1 MLSLTVTVSA
11 EGSSLTAPVN
21 NPNPRPNPVPERG
34 PARPA
39 VQANN
44 DPTRP
49 TSTIIPPYKIRDV
62 PVEDCTLVRL
72 APDKED
78 LSRDVLNRADRAIN
92 KINTIKTWKS
102 AVNIMKW
109 VMDTVRPVAAVCQ
122 CRFCPSCTGL
132 TSILQLNP
140 QAHLAW
146 SILSK
151 IPEVCLYPISE
162 YTEHRPFCLTCCQTL
177 LQQVQRDENIEILL
191 ETIHDVFE
199 FAEEADM
206 LRNIKPES
214 KQSTI
219 LEEML
224 ECVSECAIFIR
235 SYAEDVQIG
244 MSP

>member
-1 MLSLTVTVSA
+1 MLFLTVAVSA
-11 EGSSLTAPVN
+11 KSSTPPVAVNHRQN
-21 NPNPRPNPVPERG
+21 NPGARG
-34 PARPA
+34 GAARPPS
-39 VQANN
+39 QLHN
-44 DPTRP
+44 DTTRP
-49 TSTIIPPYKIRDV
+49 SSTIIPPSKIRDI
-62 PVEDCTLVRL
+62 PAEDSTLVRL
-72 APDKED
+72 APDKGD
-78 LSRDVLNRADRAIN
+78 MSRDILDRADKAVN

-140 QAHLAW
+140 HAHLAW

-151 IPEVCLYPISE
+151 IPEVRLYPISE
-162 YTEHRPFCLTCCQTL
+162 YMEHPPFCLPCRQTL
-177 LQQVQRDENIEILL
+177 LQQVPRDENIELL
-191 ETIHDVFE
+191 LRTIRDVFE
-199 FAEEADM
+199 FAEEADT

-224 ECVSECAIFIR
+224 ECVSECSMFIR
-235 SYAEDVQIG
+235 SYAEDVQVG
-244 MSP
+244 TSS